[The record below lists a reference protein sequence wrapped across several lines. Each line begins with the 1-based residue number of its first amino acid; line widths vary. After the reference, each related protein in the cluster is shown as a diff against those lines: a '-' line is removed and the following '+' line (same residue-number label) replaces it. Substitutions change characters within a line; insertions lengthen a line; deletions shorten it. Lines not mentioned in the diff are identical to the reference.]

1 MYELNFAT
9 QGDVGQQQQASELAI
24 RDLKEI
30 FPSFLAEVKYS
41 VSLKKSLQGY
51 GDWAQVK

>member
-30 FPSFLAEVKYS
+30 FLSFLAEVKYS